1 MSKLQSTREAR
12 VTRGDTRVWQP
23 PAFIHNSRDVQYAI
37 HEPILKCLAFQ
48 SILRAFKLVTGN
60 VVDVLCWCFVPRYLD
75 AFLRRVATDNVVYSP
90 RRRSFVNKPG
100 QSFRAEE
107 YTDVNG
113 ESKFWSILFSETES
127 KN

>member
-1 MSKLQSTREAR
+1 M
-12 VTRGDTRVWQP
+12 RVWQP

>member
-1 MSKLQSTREAR
+1 M
-12 VTRGDTRVWQP
+12 RVWQP
-23 PAFIHNSRDVQYAI
+23 PAFIHNSRDAI
-37 HEPILKCLAFQ
+37 HEPAILKCLAFQ
-48 SILRAFKLVTGN
+48 SILRAFKLVTDN

-113 ESKFWSILFSETES
+113 ESKFWSILFSETERKNLKS
-127 KN
+127 KIK